1 MDGYALDIV
10 KFETKF
16 IDKIIPYKVKVMV
29 PETVTEIIIEA
40 DGTEREVSKTI
51 EKAVEETRTK
61 VRKEAVDIVHYA
73 QVGCRQRTVVPA
85 RISSLSAIQ
94 DGDGDT
100 QKMARDR
107 WDFIKPRYEAWK
119 AGHTIGVEPG
129 KTPLGAWPA
138 LTPEM
143 AEQFRMMGLYT
154 VESVAAASDGVLA
167 RCPIPNARE
176 LQKQA
181 KLFLEAA
188 DKQAV
193 THEIAAMRDEND
205 ELKSQ
210 IAELKRMFVEMA
222 NKEESSTPAA
232 SEKPRRTQKSAEV
245 AA

>member
-1 MDGYALDIV
+1 MTGGSYDVTDHA
-10 KFETKF
+10 
-16 IDKIIPYKVKVMV
+16 PYTSQS
-29 PETVTEIIIEA
+29 P
-40 DGTEREVSKTI
+40 
-51 EKAVEETRTK
+51 
-61 VRKEAVDIVHYA
+61 
-73 QVGCRQRTVVPA
+73 
-85 RISSLSAIQ
+85 IS
-94 DGDGDT
+94 D
-100 QKMARDR
+100 
-107 WDFIKPRYEAWK
+107 
-119 AGHTIGVEPG
+119 PG
-129 KTPLGAWPA
+129 
-138 LTPEM
+138 EM
-143 AEQFRMMGLYT
+143 AGWLAGLPR
-154 VESVAAASDGVLA
+154 VLA